1 MNLPEVLI
9 SFMLLA
15 SSSSAALL
23 VWSQATETWQQSSR
37 LLQTVDQLELLQLA
51 SHRWLQGHG
60 AEGNL
65 LISGSD
71 PCLLD
76 ARALAVALDQAVPW
90 PKGMTRQ
97 WVVDSDQ
104 LGVWQE
110 LSVLDGK
117 GEVWLQ
123 PCGADGHGCC
133 CRDHRLSGC
142 AEQHV

>member
-1 MNLPEVLI
+1 MSLPELLI
-9 SFMLLA
+9 SALLLA
-15 SSSSAALL
+15 SSSGAALG
-23 VWSQATETWQQSSR
+23 VWSQATATWQQSR
-37 LLQTVDQLELLQLA
+37 AMQQTADQLELLQLA

-76 ARALAVALDQAVPW
+76 ARALAVALDQGVPL

-97 WVVDSDQ
+97 WVVDPEL

-110 LSVLDGK
+110 LSALNVDGELLMRRRQLVSPAAY
-117 GEVWLQ
+117 GL
-123 PCGADGHGCC
+123 CT
-133 CRDHRLSGC
+133 S
-142 AEQHV
+142 